1 MKNDLIDTS
10 KQESLQER
18 DKRKRER
25 ELSDIR
31 TILKTVEGR
40 RFYWRVLAEG
50 EMWKVNFN
58 GDVNQLIFDNG
69 MKNMS
74 AIFMKDLLAAKPEA
88 FIQMQQEYASEVVS
102 EKNLDKIDQKPSD
115 QI

>member
-1 MKNDLIDTS
+1 MTNPLIDTS
-10 KQESLQER
+10 KQESLIER
-18 DKRKRER
+18 DKRKRDR

-31 TILKTVEGR
+31 FILKTPEGR

-69 MKNMS
+69 RKDMS
-74 AIFMKDLLAAKPEA
+74 ALFMKDLLAAKPEA
-88 FIQMQQEYASEVVS
+88 FIQMQQEHASEQVS
-102 EKNLDKIDQKPSD
+102 EKNLDKIDQKTSN
-115 QI
+115 

>member
-1 MKNDLIDTS
+1 MKTDLIDTS
-10 KQESLQER
+10 KQESLIER
-18 DKRKRER
+18 DKRKRDR

-31 TILKTVEGR
+31 FILKTPEGR

-50 EMWKVNFN
+50 EMWKVDFN
-58 GDVNQLIFDNG
+58 GDVNQLIFQTG

-88 FIQMQQEYASEVVS
+88 FIQMQQEYASEQVG
-102 EKNLDKIDQKPSD
+102 EKNLDKIDQKTSN
-115 QI
+115 